1 MKNFL
6 ICCFFFVLLASS
18 AYGQGGVEFTK
29 DSWEQTL
36 KRAAE
41 EDKLIFMDAYAEWC
55 GPCKMMSREV
65 FPDGQVGA
73 FFNEHF
79 INVKMDMEKGEG
91 PGLAMSYQVQAYPT
105 LLFIDSDGNLVH
117 RAVGYHGADDFLQL
131 GADAMDPDK
140 SLGSLE
146 RRYMKG
152 ERDPDFLRK
161 YANAA
166 FDAMDDK
173 AEDIGRVYLE
183 TQDDWSTE
191 ENMLMI
197 LRSTSDVHSHQFEY
211 FAENLPAFSA
221 AFDEQYVVDK
231 YKGLVFREAIGLPE
245 SEVFTST
252 QALLAKAFPEEAGQM
267 TAEFKMI
274 YYDQAGK
281 VEQYAA
287 ATVDYLDRYPSDDW
301 MLLNQVAWSFFQT
314 VDDKAQLKK
323 AVKWAER
330 SVELDTNY
338 YNTDT
343 LAALLYRLG
352 QTKKARKWA
361 EKAIELGKAAGE
373 DYSSTEQLLQQINQ

>member
-6 ICCFFFVLLASS
+6 ICCFFFVLLGSS

-231 YKGLVFREAIGLPE
+231 YKGLVFREAVGLPE